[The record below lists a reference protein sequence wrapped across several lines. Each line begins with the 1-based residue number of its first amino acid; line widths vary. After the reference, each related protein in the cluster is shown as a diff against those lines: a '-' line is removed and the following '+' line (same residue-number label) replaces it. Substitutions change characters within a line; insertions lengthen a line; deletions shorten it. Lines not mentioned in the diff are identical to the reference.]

1 MDILDDILQQSFLRF
16 LWVGSIAGMLLG
28 AGILFK
34 PQRVMQLNRYFSRWV
49 SSDKLNTLL
58 DRPRWIERFFYRHHK
73 FYGFGILIGAI
84 FVLYTFIIS
93 YNLRTISAYIPPD
106 FWWLSDA
113 LMGMLLVGSA
123 MAALSGAIILARPS
137 LLRDLERSVNCWVST
152 EILSSPFNDM
162 HYFAEKSLLSHH
174 RLAGVAIML
183 GSLYTLVL
191 LSYFLFLWTGKL

>member
-34 PQRVMQLNRYFSRWV
+34 PQRVMQLNQYFSRWV
-49 SSDKLNTLL
+49 NSDKLNTLL

-73 FYGFGILIGAI
+73 FYGLGILIGAI
-84 FVLYTFIIS
+84 FVLYTFIFS
-93 YNLRTISAYIPPD
+93 YNLRTISAYIPRD

-191 LSYFLFLWTGKL
+191 LSYFLFLWTGNL